1 MLTNR
6 EFKDKKYLLEENRE
20 KKEPKN
26 LSKIRIEKFEKIREL
41 EKERCSIIVPV
52 NTKEIFYRS
61 NGICINNSANITI
74 RKRSLKEYYCCYD
87 GDLEQLREE
96 EYKQMLEHYR
106 SYLKDSRKGFSVFI
120 KQYIIVDEL
129 LLKRLIEEVS
139 KTKQQRYKKR
149 VIWERHMDL
158 NCIDSNSLRLFE
170 ELKKM
175 TSSEKLRIK
184 EMIEYN
190 KKYAKK

>member
-61 NGICINNSANITI
+61 NRICINNSANITI

-106 SYLKDSRKGFSVFI
+106 SYLKDSKKGFSVFI